1 MICKI
6 FDISLFSCGSPG
18 ANEMINFILEEGSV
32 VSKNY
37 LCQQER
43 ELILDDRFDKRRE
56 EGTFLWT
63 F

>member
-6 FDISLFSCGSPG
+6 FGISLFSCGSPG
-18 ANEMINFILEEGSV
+18 ANEMIKFISEEGSV

-43 ELILDDRFDKRRE
+43 ELIHDDRFDKRRE
-56 EGTFLWT
+56 EDAFLWT